1 MYNLLFLFM
10 EFNSSAQH
18 LLIRKAI
25 CDKLVFMERNDPNLT
40 DPQESTPAKQNVS
53 QHTLHVELD

>member
-1 MYNLLFLFM
+1 MYNLPFLFR

-25 CDKLVFMERNDPNLT
+25 CDKLVFMEGNDPKLT
-40 DPQESTPAKQNVS
+40 DPQESTPAEQNVN
-53 QHTLHVELD
+53 QHTLHVEPD